1 MKVKSPEVSIVVPTL
16 NESRNIN
23 RLVALLDKAMGA
35 MDWEIIFVDDDSP
48 DGTWQVAK
56 AIARSDKRIRSIR
69 RIDRRGLAGACIEGM
84 LSSSAPYLAVMDADL
99 QHDEKILPVM
109 IAPLVSDEADLV
121 IGTRMTKDKDH
132 GFSAQR
138 AEASRIANWLGRF
151 ALHTQISDPM
161 SGFFTIKRS
170 TFEDM
175 APLLTA
181 SGFKLLLDILATASP
196 PLRIV
201 EIPYSFRSR
210 QDGMSKFDARR
221 RWSKLREWLNP
232 VGFSIPRLIGA

>member
-56 AIARSDKRIRSIR
+56 AIARSDRRIRSIR

-138 AEASRIANWLGRF
+138 AEVQRNLLYTGVTRGKRLVILLGQKKAVAIAVKNV
-151 ALHTQISDPM
+151 
-161 SGFFTIKRS
+161 SG
-170 TFEDM
+170 
-175 APLLTA
+175 
-181 SGFKLLLDILATASP
+181 
-196 PLRIV
+196 
-201 EIPYSFRSR
+201 
-210 QDGMSKFDARR
+210 RR

>member
-56 AIARSDKRIRSIR
+56 AIARSDRRIRSIR

-121 IGTRMTKDKDH
+121 IGTRMTK
-132 GFSAQR
+132 
-138 AEASRIANWLGRF
+138 ASRIANWLGRF